1 MSIKDDSGSI
11 SSDEGISSKKRKR
24 QDREYNELEVDV
36 SAPEPPS
43 KKALRQAKK
52 GKTVDAQHE
61 DGEAQIRK
69 EDASKRSEYGVW
81 IGNLP
86 WIAGKPELTKFI
98 LENTKLQLSDITRV
112 HMPAPPKDKNRPS
125 RQTPQPQNK
134 GFAYVDFTTESAC
147 KAVIALSEKLLAGRR
162 LLIKDAKSFDGRPEA
177 SQTKANPANE
187 RVFIGNLSFD
197 TTEDDLRNN
206 FSRCGDIV
214 STFMATFEDS
224 GQCKGYAWITF
235 KAVESAEKAVRG
247 WTEWEQEES
256 DTTEYDDSKKSSRKP
271 RKWWINKLKGR
282 SLRIEF
288 AEGATVRYQKR
299 FGKGKGQDE
308 PANEASVSEQHDS
321 GEKVS
326 RPADKK
332 SPKNSQSQGLRSGGR
347 FQVDARTVA
356 PGAALAQA
364 PRQSAAI
371 LQGTGKKIMFD

>member
-1 MSIKDDSGSI
+1 MSTKNDSGSM
-11 SSDEGISSKKRKR
+11 SPDGDSSSKKRKR

-43 KKALRQAKK
+43 KKALRQTKK
-52 GKTVDAQHE
+52 GKTVNILREE
-61 DGEAQIRK
+61 DVP
-69 EDASKRSEYGVW
+69 KRSEYSVW

-86 WIAGKPELTKFI
+86 WSAGKAELTKFI

-112 HMPAPPKDKNRPS
+112 HMPAPSKDKNRPS

-147 KAVIALSEKLLAGRR
+147 KAVIDLSEKLLAGRR

-177 SQTKANPANE
+177 SQTKGNPANE

-197 TTEDDLRNN
+197 TTEDDLTNN
-206 FSRCGDIV
+206 FSKCGDIV

-235 KAVESAEKAVRG
+235 KAIESAEKAVRG
-247 WTEWEQEES
+247 WAEWQQES
-256 DTTEYDDSKKSSRKP
+256 DTTEHDDESKKSSRKP

-282 SLRIEF
+282 ALRIEF
-288 AEGATVRYQKR
+288 AEDATVRYQKR
-299 FGKGKGQDE
+299 FGKGKGQE
-308 PANEASVSEQHDS
+308 GLANEVSISEQHDS

-326 RPADKK
+326 GSVDKK
-332 SPKNSQSQGLRSGGR
+332 ISKSGQSKGATSGGR
-347 FQVDARTVA
+347 SRVDARTIA

-364 PRQSAAI
+364 PRQSAVI
-371 LQGTGKKIMFD
+371 VQGTGKKTTFD